1 MSRSLKAGF
10 WRLAA
15 MLGGFAPLGNEWA
28 GKRTGCESR
37 WARWSMAAAASTGDE
52 LKLWEV
58 AAGPPRFA
66 MAAIFAW
73 SDGGMGVLTLV
84 GLRRLVRRGAF
95 ESDMVGKVKTRNDG
109 LHFLTTNVIMPVT
122 VQWGSDRFTFELP
135 APDTQL
141 AAIRHSIAAYTQ
153 LPYNAFA
160 IVHDGAAMT
169 DDSAPSESSPT
180 TCGLR

>member
-37 WARWSMAAAASTGDE
+37 WARWSMAAAASTGVDE

-58 AAGPPRFA
+58 GAGPPRFA

-73 SDGGMGVLTLV
+73 RDGGMGVLTLA

-95 ESDMVGKVKTRNDG
+95 ESDMVGKENREMMG
-109 LHFLTTNVIMPVT
+109 C
-122 VQWGSDRFTFELP
+122 TF
-135 APDTQL
+135 
-141 AAIRHSIAAYTQ
+141 
-153 LPYNAFA
+153 
-160 IVHDGAAMT
+160 
-169 DDSAPSESSPT
+169 
-180 TCGLR
+180 